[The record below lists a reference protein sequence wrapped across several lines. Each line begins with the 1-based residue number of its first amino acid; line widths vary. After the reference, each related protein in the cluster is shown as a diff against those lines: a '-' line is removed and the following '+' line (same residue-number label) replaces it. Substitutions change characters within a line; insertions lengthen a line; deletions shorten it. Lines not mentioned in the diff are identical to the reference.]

1 LKEDIQMANTY
12 GFKSPTPSFLG
23 ERFSIG
29 QEVFFEYKKETQLG
43 IVKNKLN
50 NSAIVKI
57 IKSETED
64 FIDFTTVISYG
75 ELVDPETNF

>member
-1 LKEDIQMANTY
+1 MANTY
-12 GFKSPTPSFLG
+12 GFKSPKPSFLG

-29 QEVFFEYKKETQLG
+29 QEVYFEYKKETQLG

-64 FIDFTTVISYG
+64 FIDFTTVVSYG
-75 ELVDPETNF
+75 ELVDPENHF

>member
-1 LKEDIQMANTY
+1 MANTY
-12 GFKSPTPSFLG
+12 GFKSPKPSFLG

-29 QEVFFEYKKETQLG
+29 QEVYFEYKKETQLG

-64 FIDFTTVISYG
+64 FIDFTTVVSYG
-75 ELVDPETNF
+75 ELVDPENNF

>member
-1 LKEDIQMANTY
+1 MASTY
-12 GFKSPTPSFLG
+12 GFKSPQPPSLG

-29 QEVFFEYKKETQLG
+29 QEVFFEYNQETQLG

-64 FIDFTTVISYG
+64 LIDFTTVISYG
-75 ELVDPETNF
+75 DLVEPIM

>member
-1 LKEDIQMANTY
+1 MANTY
-12 GFKSPTPSFLG
+12 GFKSPKPSFLG

-29 QEVFFEYKKETQLG
+29 PEVYFEYKKETQLG

-64 FIDFTTVISYG
+64 FIDFTTVVSYG
-75 ELVDPETNF
+75 ELVDPENNF

>member
-1 LKEDIQMANTY
+1 MANTY
-12 GFKSPTPSFLG
+12 GFKSTKPSFLG

-29 QEVFFEYKKETQLG
+29 QEVYFEYKKETQLG

-64 FIDFTTVISYG
+64 FIDFTTVVSYG
-75 ELVDPETNF
+75 ELVDPENNF

>member
-1 LKEDIQMANTY
+1 MANTY
-12 GFKSPTPSFLG
+12 GFKSPKPSFLG

-29 QEVFFEYKKETQLG
+29 QEVYFEYKKETQLG

-64 FIDFTTVISYG
+64 FIDFTTVVSYG
-75 ELVDPETNF
+75 ELGLFVNECW

>member
-1 LKEDIQMANTY
+1 MANTY
-12 GFKSPTPSFLG
+12 GFKSPKPSFLG

-29 QEVFFEYKKETQLG
+29 QEVYFEYKKETQLG

-64 FIDFTTVISYG
+64 FIDFTTVVSYG
-75 ELVDPETNF
+75 ELVDPESNF

>member
-1 LKEDIQMANTY
+1 MANTY
-12 GFKSPTPSFLG
+12 GFKSPKPSFLG

-29 QEVFFEYKKETQLG
+29 QEVYFEYKKETQLG
-43 IVKNKLN
+43 IVKNKFN

-64 FIDFTTVISYG
+64 FIDFTTVVSYG
-75 ELVDPETNF
+75 ELVDPENNF

>member
-1 LKEDIQMANTY
+1 MANTY
-12 GFKSPTPSFLG
+12 GFKSPKPSFLG

-29 QEVFFEYKKETQLG
+29 QEVYFEYKKETQLG

-64 FIDFTTVISYG
+64 FIDFTTVVSYG
-75 ELVDPETNF
+75 ELVDLENNF

>member
-1 LKEDIQMANTY
+1 MANTY
-12 GFKSPTPSFLG
+12 GFKSPQPSFLG

-50 NSAIVKI
+50 NSAVVKI
-57 IKSETED
+57 IKSETAD
-64 FIDFTTVISYG
+64 LIDFTTVISYG
-75 ELVDPETNF
+75 DLVDPKTNF

>member
-1 LKEDIQMANTY
+1 MANTY
-12 GFKSPTPSFLG
+12 GFKSPKPSFLG

-29 QEVFFEYKKETQLG
+29 QEVYFEYKEETQLG
-43 IVKNKLN
+43 IVKSKLN

-75 ELVDPETNF
+75 DLVDPDTSF

>member
-1 LKEDIQMANTY
+1 MANTY
-12 GFKSPTPSFLG
+12 GFKSPKPSFLG

-29 QEVFFEYKKETQLG
+29 QEVYFEYKKETQLG

-64 FIDFTTVISYG
+64 FIDFTTVVSYG
-75 ELVDPETNF
+75 ELIDPENNF

>member
-12 GFKSPTPSFLG
+12 GFKSPKPSFLG

-29 QEVFFEYKKETQLG
+29 QEVYFEYKKETQLG

-64 FIDFTTVISYG
+64 FIDFTTVVSYG
-75 ELVDPETNF
+75 ELVDPENNF

>member
-1 LKEDIQMANTY
+1 MANTY
-12 GFKSPTPSFLG
+12 GFKSPKPSFLG

-29 QEVFFEYKKETQLG
+29 QEVYFEYKKETQLG

-57 IKSETED
+57 IKSEIED
-64 FIDFTTVISYG
+64 FIDFTTVVSYG
-75 ELVDPETNF
+75 ELVDPENNF

>member
-1 LKEDIQMANTY
+1 MANTY
-12 GFKSPTPSFLG
+12 GFKSPKSSFLG

-29 QEVFFEYKKETQLG
+29 QEVYFEYKKETQLG

-64 FIDFTTVISYG
+64 FIDFTTVVSYG
-75 ELVDPETNF
+75 ELVDPENNF

>member
-1 LKEDIQMANTY
+1 MANPY
-12 GFKSPTPSFLG
+12 GFKSPKPSFLG

-29 QEVFFEYKKETQLG
+29 QEVYFESKKETQLG

-64 FIDFTTVISYG
+64 FIDFTTVVSYG
-75 ELVDPETNF
+75 ELVDPENNF